1 MFDLLSVQLVIQ
13 MKVKRSNTKYV
24 SCELILWMIG
34 PTILL
39 TANCW
44 HPLHS
49 TPSICGVVS
58 VVKLALS
65 GNSGV
70 YAAQFLA
77 PVVIDSSEGN
87 IAPTTGPAWPW
98 NIAEKP
104 THYWKLPK
112 KDQRIGAPNHFS
124 HATANCWQE
133 GETNLRG
140 QHQSNISLKQIFS
153 RHIFYLLPKSRPNL
167 SGILRLEARSGKT
180 HIFGPRFLLRYLS
193 PMPNKNPSITKS
205 CDLSFSAA
213 ARVAR
218 TFWCTAHL
226 IWPRGS
232 AGNRDLM
239 CGMWSLTAHNNNKD
253 PFSIVTTPKFWLLV
267 TLHVLHKLT
276 FTFLPSRTWH

>member
-1 MFDLLSVQLVIQ
+1 MWADSVND
-13 MKVKRSNTKYV
+13 RPYNSPN
-24 SCELILWMIG
+24 S
-34 PTILL
+34 
-39 TANCW
+39 
-44 HPLHS
+44 
-49 TPSICGVVS
+49 
-58 VVKLALS
+58 KL
-65 GNSGV
+65 
-70 YAAQFLA
+70 LA
-77 PVVIDSSEGN
+77 PSTLYTFHLWCCKCCKAGSKWQLWSLRRSILGPGGDWFKWSSEGN

-133 GETNLRG
+133 GETNLKG

-232 AGNRDLM
+232 IWCTA
-239 CGMWSLTAHNNNKD
+239 CGH
-253 PFSIVTTPKFWLLV
+253 WLL
-267 TLHVLHKLT
+267 TIITKTH
-276 FTFLPSRTWH
+276 SQS

>member
-13 MKVKRSNTKYV
+13 MKVKRSNTKYI

-65 GNSGV
+65 GNSWV

-140 QHQSNISLKQIFS
+140 QHQSNVSLKQIFS
-153 RHIFYLLPKSRPNL
+153 RHIFYLPKSRPNL

-232 AGNRDLM
+232 IWCAA
-239 CGMWSLTAHNNNKD
+239 CGH
-253 PFSIVTTPKFWLLV
+253 WLL
-267 TLHVLHKLT
+267 TIITKTH
-276 FTFLPSRTWH
+276 SQS